1 MTSAR
6 YHLNETWRRTANLR
20 YKAHSA
26 FTISNMTIKHC
37 SSFLTYM
44 LNGQAMP
51 VNFPASKWAGK
62 ECFSTDA
69 EEQSG

>member
-1 MTSAR
+1 
-6 YHLNETWRRTANLR
+6 
-20 YKAHSA
+20 
-26 FTISNMTIKHC
+26 
-37 SSFLTYM
+37 M

-69 EEQSG
+69 EEQSGWVHRDGQLYIKMSYLPAWYLVQY